1 MEISGGEYVFTVDE
15 VGYSR
20 NSIASNLGVPS

>member
-1 MEISGGEYVFTVDE
+1 MKISGGEYVFTVDG

-20 NSIASNLGVPS
+20 NYIVSNLGVLS

>member
-20 NSIASNLGVPS
+20 NSKVPYYGVPS